1 MLNRLMDQLRKRISS
16 KVESVIK
23 SMRGVFLI
31 SLSMLMVGC
40 ASSAVQRGA
49 ASNVDLGV
57 RNAKNLVNGD
67 ANIADAY
74 QNANQT
80 TKGAI
85 IGGTAGAVTGAI
97 YSSSVGILPGL
108 AVGAILGGSYGAYI
122 DANTSLQD
130 KLENR
135 GANIVVLADQVMIVI
150 PSARIF
156 NPYTST
162 IKPQAYSTLNLLTQY
177 LNSFTK
183 MLVKVSVYTDDT
195 GSNSV
200 DRALSSQQAHQVE
213 KYLVAAGADARVL
226 YATGYGGTRLV
237 TTNCGEWDNDNYRIE
252 ITLEKLIA

>member
-1 MLNRLMDQLRKRISS
+1 
-16 KVESVIK
+16 
-23 SMRGVFLI
+23 MRAVFLI
-31 SLSMLMVGC
+31 CFSILMAGC
-40 ASSAVQRGA
+40 ASSAVQRDA
-49 ASNVDLGV
+49 ASNIDLGV
-57 RNAKNLVNGD
+57 RNAKNLVSGD
-67 ANIADAY
+67 TDISDAY
-74 QNANQT
+74 QNSSQA
-80 TKGAI
+80 TKGAL

-97 YSSSVGILPGL
+97 YSSSIGVLPGL

-122 DANTSLQD
+122 DANTTLKD

-135 GANIVVLADQVMIVI
+135 GANIIVLGDQVMVVI

-162 IKPQAYSTLNLLTQY
+162 IKPQAYSTLNLLTKY

-226 YATGYGGTRLV
+226 YATGYGGSHLV

-252 ITLEKLIA
+252 ITLEKLIV